1 MTAGTFCKNANLAV
15 VDVIGVAV
23 DVIGIAVD
31 VIGIAVDVAGI
42 VVDVDAP
49 FVMLFVFE
57 KGFRQ
62 FCDLNVAK
70 SIRACFC
77 LSLLA
82 SLTSLASLKSRYC
95 WCRRCCCC
103 SV

>member
-1 MTAGTFCKNANLAV
+1 MAGTFCKNANLAV
-15 VDVIGVAV
+15 VDVIGVTV

-57 KGFRQ
+57 KGFDVTE
-62 FCDLNVAK
+62 FFDH
-70 SIRACFC
+70 
-77 LSLLA
+77 
-82 SLTSLASLKSRYC
+82 
-95 WCRRCCCC
+95 
-103 SV
+103 